1 MSRALERRDILAGQ
15 DRTKKH
21 DQALALVR
29 AQSAGHHEASPSPQ
43 TDAAP
48 APSARRRMRI
58 DPVVLTAAVLA
69 AILLSA
75 AILAP
80 LIAPFEPDAQ
90 RLLARLRPPVGF
102 ERADPRYLLG
112 TDQLGRDMLSRCL
125 YGLRLTLLIALFG
138 AAMGLILGALAG
150 LVAGMAGGLVD
161 ALIMGLCDV
170 KISVPFTLVA
180 LLVIALAGAS
190 TTVLVCVL
198 SLAYWAQFA
207 RLIRAQVLTIREMPY
222 IEAARAAGAT
232 PVRIAIRHV
241 LPNIVSPVIVMFTLN
256 ISNLILLES
265 ALSFLGLG
273 VQPPTATLGSMV
285 GLGRDYM
292 PTAPWVVAA
301 PATLI
306 MFVSLTVMLLG
317 DWLRD
322 HLDVRLRE
330 R

>member
-1 MSRALERRDILAGQ
+1 MSAIVDRASLDPSQPNMPTSDSQNHSQRRFRPDAVIAIA
-15 DRTKKH
+15 
-21 DQALALVR
+21 ALLV
-29 AQSAGHHEASPSPQ
+29 
-43 TDAAP
+43 
-48 APSARRRMRI
+48 
-58 DPVVLTAAVLA
+58 L
-69 AILLSA
+69 ILLGA
-75 AILAP
+75 ALLAP
-80 LIAPFEPDAQ
+80 FIAPFDPDAQ
-90 RLLARLRPPVGF
+90 RLLARLKPPIGF
-102 ERADPRYLLG
+102 SGSDARYWLG
-112 TDQLGRDMLSRCL
+112 SDQLGRDMLTRCL

-138 AAMGLILGALAG
+138 AALGLALGALAG
-150 LVAGMAGGLVD
+150 LVAGMVGGTVD
-161 ALIMGLCDV
+161 AIIMGLCDV
-170 KISVPFTLVA
+170 KIAIPFTLVA
-180 LLVIALAGAS
+180 LLVIAIAGAS
-190 TTVLVCVL
+190 AVVLVCVL

-232 PVRIAIRHV
+232 SMRIAIWHV

-292 PTAPWVVAA
+292 ATAPWVVAS
-301 PATLI
+301 PAILI
-306 MFVSLTVMLLG
+306 MLVSLTVMLLG

>member
-1 MSRALERRDILAGQ
+1 MSAIV
-15 DRTKKH
+15 DRTSPDPSQPNMPISDSPNH
-21 DQALALVR
+21 SQRRFRPDAVIAIAALLAL
-29 AQSAGHHEASPSPQ
+29 
-43 TDAAP
+43 
-48 APSARRRMRI
+48 
-58 DPVVLTAAVLA
+58 
-69 AILLSA
+69 ILLGA
-75 AILAP
+75 ALLAP
-80 LIAPFEPDAQ
+80 FIAPFDPDAQ
-90 RLLARLRPPVGF
+90 RLLARLKPPIGF
-102 ERADPRYLLG
+102 SGSDARYWLG
-112 TDQLGRDMLSRCL
+112 SDQLGRDMLTRCL

-138 AAMGLILGALAG
+138 AALGLALGALAG
-150 LVAGMAGGLVD
+150 LVAGMVGGTVD
-161 ALIMGLCDV
+161 AIIMGLCDV
-170 KISVPFTLVA
+170 KIAIPFTLVA
-180 LLVIALAGAS
+180 LLVIAIAGAS
-190 TTVLVCVL
+190 AVVLVCVL

-232 PVRIAIRHV
+232 SMRIAIWHV

-292 PTAPWVVAA
+292 ATAPWVVAS
-301 PATLI
+301 PAILI
-306 MFVSLTVMLLG
+306 MLVSLTVMLLG